1 MIMLRRPIDRETR
14 EVRFWN
20 LRHEFGGDFPDMF
33 FLGRRGGD
41 RRYLLPLPTI
51 VKVLDLFCV
60 HVVLQLVQRC
70 CKQGRD
76 RLAGLLSERGQ
87 QAFLFRR

>member
-33 FLGRRGGD
+33 FLGRRD
-41 RRYLLPLPTI
+41 RHMGSLRPMLTMTR
-51 VKVLDLFCV
+51 VLALDCV
-60 HVVLQLVQRC
+60 HVFLQCVQR
-70 CKQGRD
+70 
-76 RLAGLLSERGQ
+76 
-87 QAFLFRR
+87 FRN